1 MLDLGKIVKIAQSA
15 VAVGLIAA
23 SVNVTSVIKQ
33 SNAEEVYMIRGFM
46 NVFSE
51 GMNQMTQKLK
61 ARGIRA
67 RVISNGAWEGIAQDI
82 IKRSKR
88 KKVSYPIVIAGHS
101 LGGVEAPSFANTLG
115 RAGIPVAL
123 VIGLDP
129 GFRQP
134 PPFKKGARRVINY
147 KIDSGKH
154 YRRAGGFKGKI
165 TTVNVSKYGVDHV
178 GIDKH
183 PKVQKLVINQIRKTV
198 RK

>member
-1 MLDLGKIVKIAQSA
+1 MFHFVEFSKAVRNVVASGVMAGAVIFGGSVGQSH
-15 VAVGLIAA
+15 
-23 SVNVTSVIKQ
+23 
-33 SNAEEVYMIRGFM
+33 AEEVYMIRGFM

-101 LGGVEAPSFANTLG
+101 LGGVEAPSFANALG
-115 RAGIPVAL
+115 KAGIPVAL

-134 PPFKKGARRVINY
+134 PPFRKGARRVINY

-183 PKVQKLVINQIRKTV
+183 PKVQKLVISQIRKTV